1 MWKRRLAIFVTLVV
15 ILVGQSCT
23 TYRSTVKD
31 IYMPSKYELEMAALA
46 DTLSDVLNMS
56 LTHNQDDLGL
66 YSFVAD
72 WIGTPY
78 RFGQNSKKGTDCSGF
93 AYALYLDVYNTN
105 ITRSSSAD
113 LMSKSKRVGKQDL
126 QEGDLVFFNIN
137 NRRGG
142 RASHVGVYLKED
154 KFAHA
159 TTRRGVI
166 ISSLNEPYYSRT
178 YIGAGRVNK

>member
-1 MWKRRLAIFVTLVV
+1 MWKRRFAIFFIFFVLLVS
-15 ILVGQSCT
+15 QSCT
-23 TYRSTVKD
+23 TYRDTVKN
-31 IYMPSKYELEMAALA
+31 IYIPNEYELTMAALA
-46 DTLSDVLNMS
+46 DTLSEVLDIPLKHDQN
-56 LTHNQDDLGL
+56 DLGL
-66 YSFVAD
+66 YAFVAD

-105 ITRSSSAD
+105 ISRSSSAD
-113 LMSKSKRVGKQDL
+113 LMSKSQRIGKKDL
-126 QEGDLVFFNIN
+126 KEGDLVFFNIN

-142 RASHVGVYLKED
+142 RASHVGVYLKDD

-159 TTRRGVI
+159 STRRGVI

-178 YIGAGRVNK
+178 YIGAGRINK